1 MNKARRKE
9 AGAIRGR
16 IEDLQTEMASVMED
30 LGNLRDEEQEG
41 FDNMSEGLQQGETGQ
56 RIEAAA
62 NYLEEAHDTL
72 DEIDT
77 ILVSAMESIDEAVGA

>member
-1 MNKARRKE
+1 MNKQRRKE
-9 AGAIRGR
+9 AYAIRAR
-16 IEDLQTEMASVMED
+16 IEDAQTEMASIMED

-62 NYLEEAHDTL
+62 NELDEAHNTL
-72 DEIDT
+72 DEIDQ
-77 ILVSAMESIDEAVGA
+77 ILQTAMEHIDEACGA